1 MAHCCSDNEHDP
13 LAKSVEEARAAI
25 LAASPALEAV
35 EIVHLSVAA
44 GRVIAQDVLAPSDVP
59 AWPNSAMDG
68 YALRSSDGDQPRKL
82 IGACFAGH
90 PFPGIIGPGECV
102 RIMTGAVLPTGADA
116 VLVQEKATVTNEEV
130 TAQVEIKAGANIRQA
145 GEDLQAGT
153 PALAAGTLLRP
164 AHIGLLASLGF
175 AEIAVFRRLR
185 VAFFSTGDELRALG
199 SVLAPG
205 QIYDSNRYALGS
217 MLERLGCTIID
228 LGRIPDDPARLEAA
242 LHSASEIADMVISTG
257 GVSVGD
263 ADYIAE
269 LLGRLG
275 SIHFWKM
282 NMKPGRP
289 LAFGKLGQ
297 ATFFG
302 LPGNPVS
309 TMVTFYQFVRPSI
322 LKRMGKTAPWTAAT
336 VQLPLASA
344 LKKKAGRTD
353 FQRGVLVQGENGLQ
367 VAGVGQQASHIMSG
381 MAHADCLIILA
392 AEAEDAPAGS
402 LVDVQI
408 LEGLV

>member
-13 LAKSVEEARAAI
+13 LAKSVEEARTAI
-25 LAASPALEAV
+25 LAASPAVVAI
-35 EIVHLSVAA
+35 EIIHLSAAA
-44 GRVIAQDVLAPSDVP
+44 GRVMAQDVLAPSDVP

-68 YALRSSDGDQPRKL
+68 YALRSSDSDQPRKL

-90 PFPGIIGPGECV
+90 PFPGIVGPGECV

-145 GEDLQAGT
+145 GEDLRAGT

-322 LKRMGKTAPWTAAT
+322 LKRMGKTAPWTATT
-336 VQLPLASA
+336 VQLPLTSA

-402 LVDVQI
+402 LVDVQL

>member
-13 LAKSVEEARAAI
+13 LAKSVEEARTAI
-25 LAASPALEAV
+25 LAASPAVEAI
-35 EIVHLSVAA
+35 EIIHLSAAA
-44 GRVIAQDVLAPSDVP
+44 GRVMAQDVLAPSDVP

-90 PFPGIIGPGECV
+90 PFPGIVGPGECV

-145 GEDLQAGT
+145 GEDLRAGT

-322 LKRMGKTAPWTAAT
+322 LKRMGKTAPWTATT
-336 VQLPLASA
+336 VQLPLTSA

-402 LVDVQI
+402 LVDVQL

>member
-25 LAASPALEAV
+25 LAASPALAAV
-35 EIVHLSVAA
+35 EIVHLSAAA

-90 PFPGIIGPGECV
+90 PFPGIVGPGECV

-145 GEDLQAGT
+145 GEDLRAGT

>member
-322 LKRMGKTAPWTAAT
+322 LKRMGKTAPWTAAA